1 MYNRAC
7 QTGKWADQKG
17 QPFLLGV
24 NPMTQVK
31 TVTINLTKCLPC
43 LPFQKERECGG
54 MLGHFYS
61 PGPEVV
67 HITSA
72 YVSWLRPVMW
82 DTPNCGWNLGKCG
95 PAVSLHKIKT
105 FWGKANH
112 LFHTASSLKPASG
125 RTLKLENN
133 FSFKRVLVKTKNW
146 PE

>member
-7 QTGKWADQKG
+7 QNNRQVGRSKG
-17 QPFLLGV
+17 QPFSLGV

-31 TVTINLTKCLPC
+31 TVTINLNKCLPC

-72 YVSWLRPVMW
+72 YVSWLRPVMQ
-82 DTPNCGWNLGKCG
+82 THQTVVETRKCG
-95 PAVSLHKIKT
+95 PAVS
-105 FWGKANH
+105 
-112 LFHTASSLKPASG
+112 P
-125 RTLKLENN
+125 
-133 FSFKRVLVKTKNW
+133 
-146 PE
+146 P